1 VHAES
6 GEFSKSRDNER
17 EKEKEAKN
25 RIKKRTKG
33 RKYTKWI
40 IDDANP
46 PTH

>member
-1 VHAES
+1 M
-6 GEFSKSRDNER
+6 KER
-17 EKEKEAKN
+17 RRKK
-25 RIKKRTKG
+25 RRTDIKRTKG